1 MITNISCS
9 RRRRVAL
16 RALAGV
22 AALALSVG
30 VAGCASDTSS
40 DAVPVV
46 KDVTATGRELATKFL
61 TLLQNN
67 DATGLDA
74 FLDTAFQIQRADGSF
89 AGKAEYLKN
98 PAKVKSF
105 ELSPDLS
112 AVMSG
117 NLITVRYAIMAT
129 ETING
134 KSFSKGEAPRLS
146 TFAWHDGTWHLVS
159 HANFNL
165 PADTSA
171 PVLDDASATGRA
183 LAEQFIDILKRKD
196 RDALAAFLAGAFQ
209 IQRADGT
216 SADRAE
222 YLTAD
227 INISSSELGPEV
239 EGIQEGN
246 TLTVRW
252 SVKLVETVNG
262 KPTSEVFAPRLSTFI
277 WEGGTWALLAHANF
291 NPPVG

>member
-1 MITNISCS
+1 MKRAGTAVASLGLVLGLVLGATACS
-9 RRRRVAL
+9 PEQPKNAQ
-16 RALAGV
+16 
-22 AALALSVG
+22 
-30 VAGCASDTSS
+30 
-40 DAVPVV
+40 PVV
-46 KDVTATGRELATKFL
+46 DDVTTLGRELATSFL
-61 TLLQNN
+61 TLLQEE
-67 DATGLDA
+67 DAAGLDA
-74 FLDTAFQIQRADGSF
+74 LLDPAFQIQRADGSW
-89 AGKAEYLKN
+89 ADKAAYLAN
-98 PAKVKSF
+98 PAKVTSF
-105 ELSPDLS
+105 EIGPDVS
-112 AVMSG
+112 AVRYD
-117 NLITVRYAIMAT
+117 NVITVRYALVVS
-129 ETING
+129 ETVNG
-134 KSFSKGEAPRLS
+134 KQFTKGEAPRLS
-146 TFAWHDGTWHLVS
+146 TFVWHHGAWHLVS